1 MGNESHDKR
10 ERERRKQERSAAK
23 RARRDARSEA
33 SEPRDVV
40 DSDALMERFRL
51 LSERFAAGAI
61 TRDRYE
67 SQRLEIFNQLGLDVD
82 PVSAAGTAPR

>member
-23 RARRDARSEA
+23 RARRESRAESGET
-33 SEPRDVV
+33 RDTV
-40 DSDALMERFRL
+40 DSDGLMERFRV

-67 SQRLEIFNQLGLDVD
+67 AQRVEIFDQLGLETDTTS
-82 PVSAAGTAPR
+82 SAGHPR